1 MATLRIAL
9 AFTLFSAAAF
19 GLDGFAYQA
28 FYSSF
33 APFNCCWSSRCCW
46 AIAPQEVE
54 DLGGGIFRIVASS
67 QIVPR
72 TGYSPDGR
80 YHRCA
85 CDRQPDF
92 STWQVWP
99 GARTRCLFTPRHAS

>member
-1 MATLRIAL
+1 MIAFRIAL
-9 AFTLFSAAAF
+9 LVALVSTAVFSQE
-19 GLDGFAYQA
+19 GFDYQA

-46 AIAPQEVE
+46 SVEPHEVQ
-54 DLGGGIFRIVASS
+54 DLGNGMYRILASG

-72 TGYSPDGR
+72 TGYSPDER

-85 CDRQPDF
+85 CDRQPDG
-92 STWQVWP
+92 TWKVWP
-99 GARTRCLFTPRHAS
+99 GARTRCLFTPTHAS